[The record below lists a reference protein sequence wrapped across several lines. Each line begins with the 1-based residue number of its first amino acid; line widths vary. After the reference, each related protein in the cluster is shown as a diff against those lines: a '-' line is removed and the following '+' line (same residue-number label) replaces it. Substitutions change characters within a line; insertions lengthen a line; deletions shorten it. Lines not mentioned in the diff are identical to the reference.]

1 MPTSAPRSLKAGSC
15 CWYPGSASPG
25 PGGPGLRGASV
36 SASWSGPAPAAA
48 SSSNCSEGLGD
59 LDQRKPTRG
68 VRKECL
74 NQRCANCKLESARVE
89 RRCSGVGEDRGP
101 SSRGCHSH
109 PPNSGHIRGLG
120 SWRLRPLWQLRLL
133 RRAHKHCRGHKRPRG
148 ISLVTGLRRAL
159 HTVATVDTRVTT
171 NSNYKISK

>member
-1 MPTSAPRSLKAGSC
+1 MLCYRWIIK
-15 CWYPGSASPG
+15 Y
-25 PGGPGLRGASV
+25 
-36 SASWSGPAPAAA
+36 
-48 SSSNCSEGLGD
+48 SNNIHKYKY
-59 LDQRKPTRG
+59 LDQWKPTRG

-89 RRCSGVGEDRGP
+89 RRCSVERTEDCRGC
-101 SSRGCHSH
+101 RGCHSH
-109 PPNSGHIRGLG
+109 PPNSGHIRGLAI
-120 SWRLRPLWQLRLL
+120 WRLRPLCQLRLL

-148 ISLVTGLRRAL
+148 ISLLTGVRRVL